1 MIITALGY
9 GNTDVTVKG
18 KDARGESAQVSF
30 KVLIKDPS
38 DPISVYPNPVIDFVN
53 VGTLDEADTKIT
65 ITSQTG
71 KKLFDQTM
79 KASAFEPARID
90 MSSYAPGV
98 YSMTV
103 VLDGKTY
110 KELVTKI

>member
-1 MIITALGY
+1 
-9 GNTDVTVKG
+9 VTVTG

-71 KKLFDQTM
+71 KKVYDQTV

-90 MSSYAPGV
+90 MSNNAPGI
-98 YSMTV
+98 YSITV
-103 VLDGKTY
+103 NLDGKVY
-110 KELVTKI
+110 KETITKI